1 MSLRKATD
9 SQSAVID
16 NSYVANGILQ
26 RQCNCGRHTIGGGE
40 CSACSKKRGA
50 VQHAAVSSER
60 AGGFV
65 NTPGQSA
72 ETTRSLAPDWSQ
84 IPTRSSR
91 RDVEV
96 PAAPTN
102 SFEDCPADWKTKAN
116 EALARG
122 RPWVSNVITGL
133 SNLPDPIPAPVAR
146 LLNRHFH
153 TTWREDIR
161 KIVGHF
167 NTIYSAMNASIDFE
181 CETECDANVAA
192 YVYSIWTDLHLCPV
206 WYGLS
211 ANGQA
216 NTIIH
221 ELAHDAANR
230 DDEAYVWQAKYATLS
245 VDDAIDN
252 ADSYSYFAEE
262 AQTP

>member
-167 NTIYSAMNASIDFE
+167 NTIYSA
-181 CETECDANVAA
+181 
-192 YVYSIWTDLHLCPV
+192 
-206 WYGLS
+206 
-211 ANGQA
+211 
-216 NTIIH
+216 
-221 ELAHDAANR
+221 
-230 DDEAYVWQAKYATLS
+230 
-245 VDDAIDN
+245 
-252 ADSYSYFAEE
+252 
-262 AQTP
+262 